1 VSIGTTDPPAGIR
14 GGWFELFAAPSPVSP
29 PVAAAEPHVPGLFV
43 TSMPAVRDLGPHF
56 AFTVAVRASARLI
69 GAAL

>member
-1 VSIGTTDPPAGIR
+1 
-14 GGWFELFAAPSPVSP
+14 
-29 PVAAAEPHVPGLFV
+29 VAAAEPHVPGLFV
-43 TSMPAVRDLGPHF
+43 TSMPVVRDLGPHF